1 MRFLL
6 VLSICYTFI
15 FGLETSDR
23 LFECTE
29 IFKQRKSELLVEL
42 ERIDEQKQAL
52 QSLKTATEA
61 LLKEK
66 ETKLNQQEEEV
77 NNRLDEIKKR
87 EKSIKTM
94 LDRNEKALAE
104 LKSIKL
110 GKVSQTFAKM
120 KPAAAA
126 NILGDMQKGEAVKIL
141 QSLKPQILGKIL
153 SKMEAKKAS
162 ELTQLLAE

>member
-6 VLSICYTFI
+6 VLFI
-15 FGLETSDR
+15 SFQFLHALETSDK

-66 ETKLNQQEEEV
+66 EVKLNQQEEEI
-77 NNRLDEIKKR
+77 NTKLEEIKKR
-87 EKSIKTM
+87 EENTKAMMEK
-94 LDRNEKALAE
+94 NEKALAE
-104 LKSIKL
+104 LKSTKL
-110 GKVSQTFAKM
+110 DKVSQTFAKM

-126 NILGDMQKGEAVKIL
+126 NILVGMENQEAMKIL
-141 QSLKPQILGKIL
+141 QTLKPKIIGKIL
-153 SKMEAKKAS
+153 SKMEPVKAS
-162 ELTQLLAE
+162 ELTQLLSE